1 MRGANKT
8 DYRVTNTRSGVD
20 HEHVEVVADIAE
32 RLDQASMLGRTQMNH
47 ALCAGRGRDDADAAW
62 PLQQY
67 VAQLTAAFDDV
78 GQGTFGCQS
87 QQDVDIRQP
96 QIGVQQHDA
105 PAELS

>member
-8 DYRVTNTRSGVD
+8 DYRVTNTCSGVD
-20 HEHVEVVADIAE
+20 DQHIEIVANIAE
-32 RLDQASMLGRTQMNH
+32 RLDQAGVLCRAQMNH
-47 ALCAGRGRDDADAAW
+47 ALGAGRGRDDANSAG

-67 VAQLTAAFDDV
+67 VAQFTAAFDHV
-78 GQGTFGCQS
+78 GQSTFGCQP
-87 QQDVDIRQP
+87 QQNVDVRQP